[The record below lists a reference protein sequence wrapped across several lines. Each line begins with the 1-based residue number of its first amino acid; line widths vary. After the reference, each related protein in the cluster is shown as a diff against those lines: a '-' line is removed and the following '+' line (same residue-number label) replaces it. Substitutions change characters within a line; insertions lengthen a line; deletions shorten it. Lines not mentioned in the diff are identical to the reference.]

1 MLSFTAYA
9 SNVNAK
15 LTEGEAVEIIT
26 KDFIMSHKI
35 QVDVMLD

>member
-15 LTEGEAVEIIT
+15 LTEEEAVQTIT
-26 KDFIMSHKI
+26 KDFIISY
-35 QVDVMLD
+35 